1 MSEVSSLISINVK
14 TYEDLKNYQRIN
26 EFDKAVKR
34 IYKKDFFS
42 KDCIEIINE
51 YIEFKQANEIR
62 CNCGKH
68 VLLDDIR
75 RCCFQISGYA
85 CDKLICNI
93 CGEETNTGRNLCI
106 EHQLEW

>member
-1 MSEVSSLISINVK
+1 MSEVSSFISVNVK

-93 CGEETNTGRNLCI
+93 CGEAENAGRDLCI
-106 EHQLEW
+106 EHQLEG